1 MPVEVTPSQR
11 ATLRAVC
18 DTFVPSLPHPDDPDG
33 FWARA
38 ASDVGTDEG
47 LAAFVAELPA
57 DQAGG
62 LLQLLD
68 VLAAQGFVGASQ
80 LSREQLLRNVS
91 LANRDAAGGVGAL
104 GALTLFFTYGGVD
117 ALGQNPAFKTFGY
130 PGPVSAP
137 RATPKPIAP
146 LVPAGDTTLEAD
158 VVVVGSGAGGGVVAG
173 ELARAGLKVVVLE
186 AGGYFTEQDF
196 PQVELWAYQNLYY
209 RGGPTPTADQN
220 VSLQAGSALGGGTV
234 VNWTNSLKTTP
245 WVRAQ
250 WAEEFGLADVAT
262 PAWDEHLDA
271 VWKRSSINGDCSD
284 LNPAQQSMQRGAE
297 RLGWSFRTT
306 DRNTDRA
313 TYDPVQ
319 AGYMGFGDQSGS
331 KRSTDK
337 TFLVDAVE
345 HGADVLVGCWAER
358 VLVEGG
364 RASGVE
370 ATWSDRTDGRTAKVT
385 VRAPHVVVAAGALES
400 PALLLRSGIGGPAV
414 GRHLRLHPCT
424 ATFGFHNEDQ
434 QAWWG
439 APHAG
444 LVDEH
449 ANVED
454 GYGFL
459 LEGAQYTTAV
469 AASAVPFTTAE
480 AHKRVMADFRY
491 GATLIGLLRDHGGG
505 RVTIDEQGMA
515 VHHYDLEADALD
527 VRNTHRAI
535 AAQVRLHEA
544 AGAHTILALGAGLP
558 RWRRGDDL
566 EAYVAQVQRVPL
578 RYGGMRIFA
587 AHQMGSCRMGLDPS
601 DSVANPDG
609 ELHDTPGVWIG
620 DTSAFPTSS
629 GTNPM
634 LTCMTLAHRTA
645 SRIAVA
651 AGTALVPTPVPVPA

>member
-1 MPVEVTPSQR
+1 MPAELSPTHR

-18 DTFVPSLPHPDDPDG
+18 DTIVPRIDRAEDPDG
-33 FWARA
+33 FWGRA

-47 LAAFVAELPA
+47 LAGFLAELPE

-68 VLAAQGFVGASQ
+68 VLAAQEFAGASQ
-80 LSREQLLRNVS
+80 RSREQLLRN
-91 LANRDAAGGVGAL
+91 LALASREAAGGVGAL
-104 GALTLFFTYGGVD
+104 SALTLFFTYGGVD
-117 ALGQNPAFKTFGY
+117 ALGQNPAFATFGY
-130 PGPVSAP
+130 PGPISVP
-137 RATPKPIAP
+137 RDTPKPLTP
-146 LVPAGDTTLEAD
+146 LVPEGDMMLEAD
-158 VVVVGSGAGGGVVAG
+158 VVVVGSGAGGGVIAG
-173 ELARAGLKVVVLE
+173 ELAKAGMKVVVLE
-186 AGGYFTEQDF
+186 AGGYFTEQEF
-196 PQVELWAYQNLYY
+196 NQVELWSYQNLYY

-220 VSLQAGSALGGGTV
+220 ISMQAGSALGGGTV
-234 VNWTNSLKTTP
+234 INWTNSLRTQP
-245 WVRAQ
+245 WVREQ
-250 WAEEFGLADVAT
+250 WTEMGLTDVAT
-262 PAWDEHLDA
+262 PEWDAHCDA
-271 VWKRSSINGDCSD
+271 VSQRSGVNGDCSE
-284 LNPAQQSMQRGAE
+284 LNRAQQSMQRGADA
-297 RLGWSFRTT
+297 LGWSFKTT
-306 DRNTDRA
+306 ERNTDPA
-313 TYDPVQ
+313 TYDPAQ

-331 KRSTDK
+331 KQSTDK
-337 TFLVDAVE
+337 TFLVDAAE
-345 HGADVLVGCWAER
+345 HGADILVDCWADR

-400 PALLLRSGIGGPAV
+400 PALLLRSGIGGPAA
-414 GRHLRLHPCT
+414 GKHLRLHPCT
-424 ATFGFHNEDQ
+424 ALFGFHNEDQ

-444 LVDEH
+444 LVDEF
-449 ANVED
+449 ADTED

-469 AASAVPFTTAE
+469 AASAVPFTTAA
-480 AHKRVMADFRY
+480 AHKQVMADFKH

-505 RVTIDEQGMA
+505 EVGIDANGMA
-515 VHHYDLEADALD
+515 VHAYDLEADALD

-535 AAQVRLHEA
+535 AAQARLHEA
-544 AGAHTILALGAGLP
+544 AGAHTILALGAGTP

-566 EAYVAQVQRVPL
+566 EAYIAQVQRVPL
-578 RYGGMRIFA
+578 RYGGMKLFA
-587 AHQMGSCRMGLDPS
+587 AHQMGSCRMGLDPA

-634 LTCMTLAHRTA
+634 LTCMTLARRTA
-645 SRIAVA
+645 TRIAAA
-651 AGTALVPTPVPVPA
+651 AGKRVVTADRVAV